1 MSEENKVKIRKRN
14 TKLIIAAAVI
24 LAFIIFLLTDTGK
37 QLWGLF
43 QLNGDQ
49 FKKYI
54 ESKGKWGPFLFF
66 LLSYLQVVIAP
77 IPGQVTYFVG
87 GMLFGTWGGFLI
99 NHTATIL
106 ASITVYWLGRA
117 FGEPLVDKLAGKGKA
132 KKAVDFV
139 KRNGPIFFLLAFVIP
154 GLPDDLLC
162 YVAGIVTLPFG
173 IFLFLVVVARMPSTL
188 SSSLL
193 GNGVLT
199 WTTGQTIIV
208 IAMLAIFITLV
219 VIFRKPITNLL
230 NKFVRTKSKDQDVD
244 ITDMME

>member
-154 GLPDDLLC
+154 G
-162 YVAGIVTLPFG
+162 
-173 IFLFLVVVARMPSTL
+173 
-188 SSSLL
+188 
-193 GNGVLT
+193 
-199 WTTGQTIIV
+199 
-208 IAMLAIFITLV
+208 
-219 VIFRKPITNLL
+219 
-230 NKFVRTKSKDQDVD
+230 
-244 ITDMME
+244 

>member
-244 ITDMME
+244 ITDMM

>member
-1 MSEENKVKIRKRN
+1 MSEENRIKIRKRN
-14 TKLIIAAAVI
+14 IKLIIAAAVI

-37 QLWGLF
+37 QLWSLF

-54 ESKGKWGPFLFF
+54 ESKGRWGPILFF

-106 ASITVYWLGRA
+106 ASVTVYWLGRA
-117 FGEPLVDKLAGKGKA
+117 FGEPLVDKLAGKGKT

-162 YVAGIVTLPFG
+162 YIAGIVTLPFG
-173 IFLFLVVVARMPSTL
+173 IFLFLVAVARIPSTL

-199 WTTGQTIIV
+199 WTTGQTILV
-208 IAMLAIFITLV
+208 IGILAIFIGLV
-219 VIFRKPITNLL
+219 VVFRKPITNLL
-230 NKFVRTKSKDQDVD
+230 NKLVRTKSKDQDVD